1 MTSDTMKYMRIG
13 FMLVAT
19 FVSLHAHAQLP
30 CGTMYHVTDPQIMQP
45 EYLQITG
52 CSGSRVNYPDLFG
65 PEPNA
70 WTGHSSCLPEGKTW
84 RFHMKH
90 GASANCQDALYD
102 PTHKG
107 MLEFIGP
114 YDQTMICVGS
124 CGLKANINYDYGA
137 QWSDNGNSVGV
148 TVADGG
154 YSAFG
159 TGHLVEIF
167 NIQTPSGGNRRMLLS
182 YQNVNGVKRLE
193 GFYGYWSWGHFYV
206 EGKVVVFQEGCTIPN
221 ACNYSADALWGDSNA
236 CDMTSCD
243 CSEPEACNYNNA
255 NGTAG
260 FPCDYTSC
268 DCNDVNAC
276 NYNEVYFG
284 SGNVDA
290 SDQGYYNLC
299 EYSSCDCADPLA
311 CNFANENG
319 QSGSTC
325 NYTDCDCDIP
335 GAWNYQA
342 GALIDTID
350 TEDEVLKIGECLWQ
364 CTDENACNTWDLA
377 DNPNP
382 CVINSGGCGEDCV
395 LKAGGFSLTTTQSP
409 ADQDS
414 LVIALD
420 HTIPVGEA
428 GAFDYGSFHFQ
439 ARVTGGDWEDIAWN
453 GVLQG
458 QFGAGQNASF
468 TGGMDFMGRL
478 ARCQVQLEF
487 RETNNEKCKGVIL
500 DDVPSVVLSEA
511 GCNDPAACNFQ
522 SLCAD
527 GTGCEYAEE
536 QWQSQNG
543 VYTNYITQSCDG
555 VSDAQSCSTVN
566 SEYSHPSFSLDVSA
580 SIGRTTNTLIVN
592 SPLECDFQSAQLIA
606 PTQFQEAILPAYV
619 PQNGELLS
627 WVDVGYK
634 RDTSEDLWAARS
646 LNSFTLGPDRYAN
659 PEQAIQLS
667 SMEGLGGLFSQSEK
681 ASLTNF
687 DGNEEWTM
695 SFWTQLSSLSE
706 MQIDHEIVLY
716 EEMIGRLTSGATE
729 ESECAVS
736 NEVPGIVQGCCEN
749 EIQLDAG
756 SVDPATG
763 DQILSYSWDVGS
775 NAQAIAVTEAGTY
788 TVSTIN
794 SQPVEMAS
802 MRFDGYPDPKD
813 YLYRG
818 AGAQTLN
825 GWHDFGG
832 SFRNETIAF
841 WIRPEQPESYS
852 YNMQIL
858 TVQEE
863 GSTYYGSPFSIYWHG
878 ANERIAIYCK
888 ECPDDYVSL
897 NSAHCPRHEWTHV
910 ALAFSGLESASAQK
924 LRVYINGIYQGEEQA
939 EIRTNATEDSGILA
953 VGTGW
958 GFTTDD
964 QPVGIFHGYLDHLFW
979 SKQDLTQARIQELIA
994 CPDAPLDWNFTLPW
1008 HPNEPW
1014 TYDTMVFG
1022 DWRFDIVNGSND
1034 LSQPNT
1040 NYTPDN
1046 SGNEN
1051 TLGRGFFDDYYA
1063 TPTLDHNIVPPSQAC
1078 EVAGS
1083 QSFEVSFSS
1092 PDIIGVCGGSC
1103 TEDLNGN
1110 GICDDVEA
1118 TLRISLVKEDENH
1131 VKLRIEND
1139 ISAHQSDPLPIND
1152 LHNVWG
1158 HFGIASSPNDGQP
1171 TFVFNGESI
1180 DMESSVQSVGSF
1192 DPYSFDGLIDDVG
1205 FWSKAL
1211 SIADLQ
1217 LLHAANAPAL
1227 LKATIPFGDAT
1238 MVSAQSSTYHVGIS
1252 RDSLPGDDINGNA
1265 IFSNETVPDGFEVDV
1280 AGETVTGFVI
1290 HTPEL
1295 LEPSGVYAADVT
1307 LAYPDIIDEWRL
1319 LELWD
1324 VVEDSYSIGMP
1335 VARKAFAKTE
1345 SITDAVLK
1353 HMTTSGSNEA
1363 ETQQITFD
1371 ASTLFKNANAT
1382 RWHVPFDN
1390 VMISV
1395 DVSEGAGFAEEPD
1408 VRLMYAQSNDF
1419 SGELSALQ
1427 SPEASVGAYIAVD
1440 MSETIDVSSV
1450 FNSDHQHSLQL
1461 TSLRSVTQSRTLDTP
1476 IDTLEYS
1483 DKTFH
1488 PSHKLGEFSPS
1499 VVLEE
1504 TEDLDSQPFV
1514 SPLDLGFSESSLPG
1528 MMFGN
1533 GDGQST
1539 IQLLGSGDLA
1549 TAKVRISMP
1558 MTPNGTGSG
1567 VINGAEAYAAELPFW
1582 GIPNGV
1588 TAFAAMSVVV
1598 SSEANSG
1605 SQEFDYLSS
1614 DSLSVPLL
1622 RNAPYL
1628 LGDSLICE
1636 IQMSEL
1642 PADFV
1647 VPGHALT
1654 FDVVGLWST
1663 PGRSCLVTDHGVP
1676 VEGETY
1682 HTNEVIFCGDPGNV
1696 LLSKASQATDEDG
1709 DHHIELFWNQPD
1721 GGRLTLQRKLPGDL
1735 SWTDVITFS
1744 DIETTHFVD
1753 VLSSNLVGS
1762 CDEVEYRLKIFICEE
1777 LGETYS
1783 NSVIETIAGQ
1793 TEDPWAS
1800 VVGDEHV
1807 VVSKGKSP
1815 FNVDVNWTSYN
1826 SANDS
1831 AKEPVDIFELQRR
1844 IYAPDGSVQGS
1855 NWEVI
1860 ATLPTSTFNYQDVDM
1875 LAGYLYEYRVSANV
1889 LCTGDGS
1896 DAIRYQSK
1904 PGQGFRHGVAEVSG
1918 DITFQFGTAVDSVL
1932 VTAENTT
1939 DVTDYHLETEQAE
1952 FLQLELANL
1961 DQDLDSG
1968 FVQSFW
1974 WKAVN
1979 VGVSGTN
1986 NGNAVTQSTHHP
1998 LASFWYRGLGDSEL
2012 SELFSV
2018 QVLVKGSHST
2028 LGIYKSGDLM
2038 DTLSIDSM
2046 NVNDWNH
2053 TTLQIDLTKSN
2064 PTNSNGKL
2072 IFDWWD
2078 GNAGTSTKTISFH
2091 ASQNMNENASRL
2103 EQVVFG
2109 AASEI
2114 VQGCIDEHAF
2124 NFDAMANSAGH
2135 CEFND
2140 QESCTDHNAS
2150 NYIGNPQPNT
2160 THVQTLLSDC
2170 TFDKP
2175 STEVTRIM
2183 WYFDENKAH
2192 YPTIYRSSDSTL
2204 VWSGTSDKIVTGV
2217 ADDNEIATYRVALTP
2232 DDYYVIPAST
2242 AAVDFEYQ
2250 GVCAVVSESQGEILP
2265 FVSWSGNPWSFSVA
2279 ATCLGEIA
2287 ESATAGDQAFDLAG
2301 IEALDYLNVNCSE
2314 CYSWQFLPSD
2324 TLQLLDS
2331 LDLDPN
2337 GDGLTVSTMPIESF
2351 SWGQFGLEF
2360 WVRIDRAID
2369 EDITICSLGE
2379 ASNLV
2384 LGIMEKEFSVTN
2396 ANGETIKAK
2405 HITLDQEEH
2414 GVSEIQPWL
2423 WYHVA
2428 LSFSGSELRLNV
2440 KPMFTDDFDGDPWN
2454 DGLEVTLTGSNLSN
2468 WMPSGSGRLVT
2479 FGSGTFEG
2487 LIHRFSLFDK
2497 GLTILEANDLFQAG
2511 TNPSWAIPESLRE
2524 ETAFVGVAGRSL
2536 NYNRML
2542 PLGPGAR
2549 PMNVLQSPDSIMT
2562 ILRAPA
2568 NHCEEGCI
2576 RQYNDGIGGIYPPAN
2591 FNPFV
2596 STFGDCD
2603 LSGLA
2608 ISGSHA
2614 AVSTTQLG
2622 LDHVQMWAYRS
2633 DSLGQPDHLALTY
2646 RDRHVPSL
2654 ADGLLNYLDFD
2665 QRVGIEIYDRSRT
2678 NAGDWRMNHAKLR
2691 LLESNSVVWQTQS
2704 ADAEVSTPHFVSSGG
2719 VTHLKHYAY
2728 TDGTTGQYV
2737 IPTLKL
2743 RGSGS
2748 QFKIEPSKTAHVFQ
2762 PNQLYPNIPDGNRI
2776 KENQDFFD
2784 LSSFHQDIRVVY
2796 TPIAPGP
2803 FNENENGVGLGSVYD
2818 HSSAFQQDVDGV
2830 SDQACPV
2837 AGATILI
2844 DGLPIFPVATE
2855 DDPQPEAIKTD
2866 KNGEAKIR
2874 VPIGEHTIS
2883 VAKDGHTFDVSAI
2896 QVAMVADA
2904 ADTLT
2909 FFDNTSRRAVGTVL
2923 GGAESAKPY
2932 GTASNNV
2939 GFAKFA
2945 LFPVT
2950 ANEDFAQDPTSFV
2963 TRNGVTLYP
2972 METCPVIPVQTD
2984 EHGAYSTQLLPMQ
2997 YVIEEV
3003 NDSDVEGYTLLES
3016 VKTYM
3021 EDGDELTDARKIELL
3036 NESEHRPTGDWF
3048 EEEVDAFILN
3058 MDGPHSASYMTADA
3072 DEIPEGADDF
3082 ESIVYRAGETLLSW
3096 DAGQSTS
3103 SGDSLTPQCPTV
3115 SQVPTSL
3122 DEVLEK
3128 QFIGDWNFVKTVG
3141 ARKYQFDARAHFDEW
3156 AEGLQEKPFPAGK
3169 PVIEVSLT
3177 PRCMAHAVMAVYG
3190 CDYEGYSFNELALAA
3205 PSESNPL
3212 EIVVIEAMHKD
3223 QVGTSGTH
3231 AFPWQGTPITRFVVG
3246 SPNHTNNS
3254 EPFVGTLKVELHN
3267 ANNEDVGSWKPY
3279 RADVSD
3285 AHSNDDLSETHL
3297 EFYILG
3303 EEYDE
3308 LEGSTVPT
3316 TSRLDMILRD
3326 PPGDGSSST
3335 LLAGST
3341 KMTSR
3346 EQTSTWGGAAIA
3358 GGGVSLGMKT
3368 EIGVS
3373 IGAFLGLGGGTTTG
3387 VETTVETEITNETVS
3402 EVVAGS
3408 ASGVS
3413 NGLTESLTITQSIST
3428 SAAEQDQS
3436 GGDHQDLYFGVS
3448 ENISRKEI
3456 KNFGWE
3462 LPSPLDNSKTFGG
3475 HDLLGSAVPF
3485 VCVDCDQI
3493 IEAPDG
3499 ALLPADASAPD
3510 TLNFNV
3516 AWSTNQRTAIEPASY
3531 FLKTEHTIESID
3543 IPQLEALRDAE
3554 LQAGLNSD
3562 PPLYALEDWQHKDS
3576 VPDGMYLA
3584 NGDDPRW
3591 ILFHQGHWL
3600 GKTINGQL
3608 WNSTD
3613 KFTLPLRPLV
3623 YSAWESSG
3631 PGYTFH
3637 GDNLEDDKV
3646 RYYNDLIMQWK
3657 LFIAQNELEKL
3668 NARELLYDNLANYSD
3683 LNDITNPY
3691 SPVYGPNLDNGT
3703 IPMDASLADIAEWG
3717 NLDFAPFFITFS
3729 GGGSEYTQ
3737 SYTKSTVQSQS
3748 SNRETSIETN
3758 TTNTTGIL
3766 VNGNGGS
3773 ITAGASTSS
3782 SSGYDFGSESETM
3795 LDYSYTLTDDDEDD
3809 WQFVA
3814 VMPGRGANS
3823 AIFLTLNS
3831 NGSSCPW
3838 LDKETPRYAELF
3850 PLLYSPQNLERVV
3863 EQTILQETT
3872 ILCAEKSWQA
3882 LSVPQDAMAPGNG
3895 AITSYFATLHELD
3908 NYRSNLVSNNIFTQA
3923 QADAFNVVEVTPE
3936 NEEPKAW
3943 SMMESLC
3950 TKVENDA
3957 PLVIQ
3962 PAQYQLQQVHLD
3974 VVGSE
3979 VSFGANINDPI
3990 VFSLMVENKSEFGN
4004 AADYILNV
4012 IPDQNTL
4019 GANVSFAGGAS
4030 SVELS
4035 SLVKGSPVEIPV
4047 VVEAN
4052 GLTDF
4057 ESLVG
4062 QIGFYVESL
4071 CDSQIYEEIFLNF
4084 AFAPDCSPIELDTPV
4099 DGWLANTTQV
4109 VSASNYADAD
4119 LMTVQVS
4126 GINMKLNNFEGGNQN
4141 VFDIQVR
4148 RTGATEPSNIG
4159 WKTVRT
4165 VTKTDTYTN
4174 DSGILTVNGNDEGS
4188 YFGVISR
4195 QELFFD
4201 PYGSTVPFEDDAV
4214 EIRAVSTCVNGLRRE
4229 SNVAAG
4235 AVDLVRPATFG
4246 KPIPQDGI
4254 YDLDEQFVVRFNEAM
4269 NPSSVQS
4276 DAFSV
4281 RGFFNGHNN
4290 WEGALGFDTFQNVEV
4305 LDAPNLLSRS
4315 WRASVQVHP
4324 KESQEGVHIPLNGV
4338 LFSQVTGGDG
4348 IEIGFNQN
4356 GLRIEI
4362 FNSASGTNDVY
4373 DFQGFESTDWNL
4385 PTWKTFEMEFVFEG
4399 YNDNSQLEGY
4409 FNVSVNNATSYAT
4422 PRMPL
4427 PQSVS
4432 EVLLVG
4438 NDASGSS
4445 NLTAAV
4451 KDIRFW
4457 HIPSESD
4464 ISAWTSEGIS
4474 NAPLTHPVNGTES
4487 GLAMWLTPARQS
4499 EGIEVGDWARHR
4511 VVSSSAQLI
4520 LPEGG
4525 YSLVPNPTDA
4535 WEAVYQNDVSGP
4547 ESVEFWMKLSAL
4559 EASVVM
4565 SSDTWG
4571 ISLDD
4576 AGLLT
4581 LEMQE
4586 DFAESSATSAT
4597 AIDVGTWHHI
4607 AVVGE
4612 EHHIVKMYV
4621 DGMEVL
4627 SHQFE
4632 EAFSVPG
4639 LSFGGADSMNGHV
4652 DEVRVWSKSLTQ
4664 EEIESNMYVRVETST
4679 HSDLVF
4685 VEHFE
4690 ESSPSDGTAVPTGVL
4705 SDGTVDPSWDAS
4717 TYAYIGLDNVS
4728 ETAVEVVQNVEY
4740 NALNDEFLLT
4750 FAESEL
4756 YKFEDQ
4762 VVTVEMDK
4770 TPSDEL
4776 GNELASSL
4784 SWSYFFDRSPLKLSA
4799 HEWSTSFTL
4808 GESATMTAQLFNE
4821 SIDVTSFE
4829 IVDVPTWLDVHPMQ
4843 GAIGPLGTVDIEIAT
4858 TLDVDLGMHVADI
4871 RCIDPNFC
4879 QPPSNG
4885 EPAWCFGE
4893 NLLVEL
4899 DVVAEEM
4906 EFEFDDSPFSENM
4919 AIVARV
4925 MNGGFFSHDPEDVV
4939 LAYINGELRG
4949 VAKLDVGIDGQQFAF
4964 LTVHF
4969 DAPLD
4974 STTPIDFRVWD
4985 ASRGITFTSVETSHQ
5000 GSDTTVFANS
5010 AGEQNYSVFEPLV
5023 LRTSNRVV
5031 QTIDFEDG
5039 WNWISFNVEDDRLQN
5054 GPATVFSELNGKI
5067 EEVRNQ
5073 TGVAQWNGDSL
5084 YNFGLETRLNDM
5096 YQVKLNESASLEL
5109 SGLIPDRIEDAQSLE
5124 SGWQHLGYNA
5134 QRKLPINEALQH
5146 LADHAIVMDGD
5157 VVKSRSH
5164 GFAVYVGDEWVGSL
5178 THMEPDQGY
5187 KLFLGQEGDSLGV
5200 LVFPADA
5207 MIPGFDIRHEP
5218 ATPDVWEQDVSELM
5232 ATSTAIVRIETTRP
5246 VHRSPHDVLG
5256 AFAEIDGEWTCVG
5269 QAFALSQDGDALYF
5283 LTTYTE
5289 GAMTDLTFKWYSDEE
5304 GQSFESDD
5312 HALFVAD
5319 EMKGTLT
5326 DPFVLRFE
5334 TPHVDLDQSSEAG
5347 RGGVADGS
5355 GPCNA
5360 KGKLQVS
5367 PSLVDNE
5374 LEANVFVECA
5384 ILSIDVVDVTGN
5396 KVTSLPLSDMGE
5408 VSCQGTPGQT
5418 LTCDVQHLASGMYRL
5433 VVRTEEGILVTPF
5446 VKAQ

>member
-1 MTSDTMKYMRIG
+1 MLLMVLSASASLNVLGQQPCSYM
-13 FMLVAT
+13 
-19 FVSLHAHAQLP
+19 H
-30 CGTMYHVTDPQIMQP
+30 HVTDPDYLVGAQSYIMGCGNRTSYP
-45 EYLQITG
+45 E
-52 CSGSRVNYPDLFG
+52 VFG
-65 PEPNA
+65 EWPNA
-70 WTGHSSCLPEGKTW
+70 WENQSCSPSGKTW

-90 GASANCQDALYD
+90 GSSANCQDALYS
-102 PTHKG
+102 PSHKG
-107 MLEFIGP
+107 TLEFVGP
-114 YDQTMICVGS
+114 YMQTMICAAS
-124 CGLKANINYDYGA
+124 CALKANIDYDYGA
-137 QWSDNGNSVGV
+137 TWTDNSNSVSV
-148 TVADGG
+148 STNG
-154 YSAFG
+154 YSAFSG
-159 TGHLVEIF
+159 GHVIEIF
-167 NIQTPSGGNRRMLLS
+167 NIQTPAGSNRRMLLA
-182 YQNVNGVKRLE
+182 YEKKNGKPRLE
-193 GFYGYWSWGHFYV
+193 GFYGWWDVWSHFVV
-206 EGKVVVFQEGCTIPN
+206 EGKVVVFQEGCTN
-221 ACNYSADALWGDSNA
+221 SDAYNYNSEALHQDITS
-236 CDMTSCD
+236 CDMTSQACD
-243 CSEPEACNYNNA
+243 DNEACNYNNA
-255 NGTAG
+255 DGWPGAE
-260 FPCDYTSC
+260 CDYTSC
-268 DCNDVNAC
+268 DCEEPNAC
-276 NYNEVYFG
+276 NYNQVYDG
-284 SGNVDA
+284 SGNTEA
-290 SDQGYYNLC
+290 SNWTNQLSC
-299 EYSSCDCADPLA
+299 EYSSCTCDDDVACNYDNNLGQAGANCDYTTCDCDEEGADNYASGNGVEDCEWTCQDDTACNYGETVDHANPCIYPVGGCGDECILNAPGFSITASQYAGNPSAIGISLDHVIQDNPYDYSAFEFEARIPGGEWEPIEWDQPVADIYTVGTALHAGGKVDFSGRLTRCSVELEIRETLSPNCLSINTINLSPFTLSESGCSDPEA
-311 CNFANENG
+311 CNF
-319 QSGSTC
+319 T
-325 NYTDCDCDIP
+325 
-335 GAWNYQA
+335 
-342 GALIDTID
+342 
-350 TEDEVLKIGECLWQ
+350 
-364 CTDENACNTWDLA
+364 
-377 DNPNP
+377 
-382 CVINSGGCGEDCV
+382 
-395 LKAGGFSLTTTQSP
+395 
-409 ADQDS
+409 
-414 LVIALD
+414 
-420 HTIPVGEA
+420 
-428 GAFDYGSFHFQ
+428 
-439 ARVTGGDWEDIAWN
+439 
-453 GVLQG
+453 
-458 QFGAGQNASF
+458 
-468 TGGMDFMGRL
+468 
-478 ARCQVQLEF
+478 
-487 RETNNEKCKGVIL
+487 
-500 DDVPSVVLSEA
+500 
-511 GCNDPAACNFQ
+511 

-527 GTGCEYAEE
+527 DSVPCEYADVIWLAANDTEYDEYVEHVCPEPGQSAVSSSCIQLSEPIQSFEIHAVMDVGDEE
-536 QWQSQNG
+536 DALVVNG
-543 VYTNYITQSCDG
+543 
-555 VSDAQSCSTVN
+555 
-566 SEYSHPSFSLDVSA
+566 
-580 SIGRTTNTLIVN
+580 
-592 SPLECDFQSAQLIA
+592 PLCEFQSSELIDVQRLDGA
-606 PTQFQEAILPAYV
+606 VLPNVVPNQGALLTWLSVGHGRQEI
-619 PQNGELLS
+619 
-627 WVDVGYK
+627 
-634 RDTSEDLWAARS
+634 EDLWS
-646 LNSFTLGPDRYAN
+646 
-659 PEQAIQLS
+659 
-667 SMEGLGGLFSQSEK
+667 
-681 ASLTNF
+681 
-687 DGNEEWTM
+687 
-695 SFWTQLSSLSE
+695 
-706 MQIDHEIVLY
+706 
-716 EEMIGRLTSGATE
+716 GRPL
-729 ESECAVS
+729 
-736 NEVPGIVQGCCEN
+736 
-749 EIQLDAG
+749 
-756 SVDPATG
+756 
-763 DQILSYSWDVGS
+763 
-775 NAQAIAVTEAGTY
+775 
-788 TVSTIN
+788 
-794 SQPVEMAS
+794 M
-802 MRFDGYPDPKD
+802 
-813 YLYRG
+813 
-818 AGAQTLN
+818 
-825 GWHDFGG
+825 
-832 SFRNETIAF
+832 
-841 WIRPEQPESYS
+841 
-852 YNMQIL
+852 
-858 TVQEE
+858 
-863 GSTYYGSPFSIYWHG
+863 
-878 ANERIAIYCK
+878 
-888 ECPDDYVSL
+888 
-897 NSAHCPRHEWTHV
+897 
-910 ALAFSGLESASAQK
+910 LESAEYSVDRFGNASSA
-924 LRVYINGIYQGEEQA
+924 LALNGSYRGVAALTTQQWTCGDPYEYQGYSYETVLIGDQCWFA
-939 EIRTNATEDSGILA
+939 ENLRART
-953 VGTGW
+953 
-958 GFTTDD
+958 F
-964 QPVGIFHGYLDHLFW
+964 
-979 SKQDLTQARIQELIA
+979 
-994 CPDAPLDWNFTLPW
+994 
-1008 HPNEPW
+1008 
-1014 TYDTMVFG
+1014 
-1022 DWRFDIVNGSND
+1022 
-1034 LSQPNT
+1034 
-1040 NYTPDN
+1040 
-1046 SGNEN
+1046 
-1051 TLGRGFFDDYYA
+1051 
-1063 TPTLDHNIVPPSQAC
+1063 
-1078 EVAGS
+1078 
-1083 QSFEVSFSS
+1083 
-1092 PDIIGVCGGSC
+1092 
-1103 TEDLNGN
+1103 
-1110 GICDDVEA
+1110 
-1118 TLRISLVKEDENH
+1118 
-1131 VKLRIEND
+1131 
-1139 ISAHQSDPLPIND
+1139 
-1152 LHNVWG
+1152 
-1158 HFGIASSPNDGQP
+1158 
-1171 TFVFNGESI
+1171 
-1180 DMESSVQSVGSF
+1180 
-1192 DPYSFDGLIDDVG
+1192 
-1205 FWSKAL
+1205 
-1211 SIADLQ
+1211 
-1217 LLHAANAPAL
+1217 AN
-1227 LKATIPFGDAT
+1227 GDAIQANW
-1238 MVSAQSSTYHVGIS
+1238 SDADWAYPY
-1252 RDSLPGDDINGNA
+1252 DANGNA
-1265 IFSNETVPDGFEVDV
+1265 IGGTRVYGESDNCSSYLDGFDVCESPELSVDAYGRLYNWHAV
-1280 AGETVTGFVI
+1280 NDSRNLCPSGWYVPSSDDWIALVDLFGGIDSAGPSLRSSSGWYGNTGTNASGFSALPGGSV
-1290 HTPEL
+1290 TPESVFNHSGTQGAWWTSTWNSQV
-1295 LEPSGVYAADVT
+1295 PSGVGCNSCPEFRSTTWHGDIFGKWWCQPEFGYSVRCVDSAPSVLNDCCPNRNIQKYHFAYYDRDKENDTSFEPSSWTMGLWVKLDLSNLAVGDGINLYDEQFVDLVPSCSCLTDKNYNGIFDEEELGQSLALVRTGQESVSLRSYVKTDLGLGGEGYATSSIPFSDVHSTWVHLTFVQPDEGEGTFFLNGEPLSYNQTAIPWSDFGEGQARALLGDVDEIGFWADALSTSQV
-1307 LAYPDIIDEWRL
+1307 LALMDVSKTTISFDVPYGQRTAISLSRVDEDSDAEASLFLSGPDALEAVNMVGEEAGGSNTPMKMTEVGSVELADTISIHTAPLIRAQGIFAKELQLEDASGAPSSWRL
-1319 LELWD
+1319 LEIWNHA
-1324 VVEDSYSIGMP
+1324 EDSYSIGMP
-1335 VARKAFAKTE
+1335 ITLNPGPFTSAFLDSLNLHWNDDSLISMGGEMSYSSA
-1345 SITDAVLK
+1345 D
-1353 HMTTSGSNEA
+1353 TSHLH
-1363 ETQQITFD
+1363 ET
-1371 ASTLFKNANAT
+1371 
-1382 RWHVPFDN
+1382 RHVPFGKHLYTVKTDY
-1390 VMISV
+1390 
-1395 DVSEGAGFAEEPD
+1395 AGNS
-1408 VRLMYAQSNDF
+1408 YAQADAAIKLIYTPDAFQNGSLVGLEQ
-1419 SGELSALQ
+1419 SESAE
-1427 SPEASVGAYIAVD
+1427 SSFIAF
-1440 MSETIDVSSV
+1440 DVSSFIDV
-1450 FNSDHQHSLQL
+1450 DSLTAEAVTSQFGLTDVATQEISFANSSLQNNGDTIEHVFEDVDFL
-1461 TSLRSVTQSRTLDTP
+1461 PSHFLRSFSP
-1476 IDTLEYS
+1476 IDV
-1483 DKTFH
+1483 
-1488 PSHKLGEFSPS
+1488 LGAAS
-1499 VVLEE
+1499 E
-1504 TEDLDSQPFV
+1504 TVEGYVRPQ
-1514 SPLDLGFSESSLPG
+1514 DLGFQNSNCPG
-1528 MMFGN
+1528 VLFGN
-1533 GDGQST
+1533 GDGLT
-1539 IQLLGSGDLA
+1539 HLQLLSGADIA
-1549 TAKVRISMP
+1549 SSKVRLSLPLMP
-1558 MTPNGTGSG
+1558 SNVGSEVITGEDALENS
-1567 VINGAEAYAAELPFW
+1567 LPFW

-1588 TAFAAMSVVV
+1588 EAYAEMHVVV
-1598 SSEANSG
+1598 QSPSSSSERTFS
-1605 SQEFDYLSS
+1605 FSS
-1614 DSLSVPLL
+1614 DEVYDTPLL

-1636 IQMSEL
+1636 IAMNSL
-1642 PADFV
+1642 PSGFV
-1647 VPGHALT
+1647 VPGQALK
-1654 FDVVGLWST
+1654 FEMIGIWAT
-1663 PGRSCLVTDHGVP
+1663 PGRKTVLTDHGVSIS
-1676 VEGETY
+1676 GQSY
-1682 HTNEVIFCGDPGNV
+1682 ASNEIIFCGDPGSVVLESAFQTVDDNDNV
-1696 LLSKASQATDEDG
+1696 QIGL
-1709 DHHIELFWNQPD
+1709 IWNKPE
-1721 GGRLTLQRKLPGDL
+1721 GGRVTLQRQIPGE
-1735 SWTDVITFS
+1735 SWQDVITFDDLEVNQYVDTLTS
-1744 DIETTHFVD
+1744 NEDID
-1753 VLSSNLVGS
+1753 A
-1762 CDEVEYRLKIFICEE
+1762 CDEVKYRLRIFMCDA

-1783 NSVIETIAGQ
+1783 TTVVETIQGDLI
-1793 TEDPWAS
+1793 DPWID
-1800 VVGDEHV
+1800 VLGQHV
-1807 VVSKGKSP
+1807 FVSKGTSP
-1815 FNVDVNWTSYN
+1815 QQVGVNWSSYN
-1826 SANDS
+1826 AAPDI
-1831 AKEPVDIFELQRR
+1831 AKEHIDVFEIQRR
-1844 IYAPDGSVQGS
+1844 IYAPDVTISS
-1855 NWEVI
+1855 SDWEVV
-1860 ATLPTSTFNYQDVDM
+1860 ATLPSTQLNYTDENA
-1875 LAGYLYEYRVSANV
+1875 LPGYLYQYRVSANA
-1889 LCTGDGS
+1889 LCSGAGAVAVKFESNS
-1896 DAIRYQSK
+1896 DL
-1904 PGQGFRHGVAEVSG
+1904 GFRHGVAEVSG
-1918 DITFQFGTAVDSVL
+1918 DVTFQFGTAVDSVV
-1932 VTAENTT
+1932 VTGVNTSEL
-1939 DVTDYHLETEQAE
+1939 TDYHLDIQQDE
-1952 FLQLELANL
+1952 FLELEL
-1961 DQDLDSG
+1961 SG
-1968 FVQSFW
+1968 LEEELAAGFAQSFW
-1974 WKAVN
+1974 WKMPSVGTNANVN
-1979 VGVSGTN
+1979 ASNSDLSQTVTWPVASWWYELSGDDSESELLSLYVTELQDGTFDLNIFKSGSVLHEMNVSG
-1986 NGNAVTQSTHHP
+1986 
-1998 LASFWYRGLGDSEL
+1998 L
-2012 SELFSV
+2012 SPG
-2018 QVLVKGSHST
+2018 Q
-2028 LGIYKSGDLM
+2028 
-2038 DTLSIDSM
+2038 
-2046 NVNDWNH
+2046 WNH
-2053 TTLQIDLTKSN
+2053 FTIEIDLNQNALTCF
-2064 PTNSNGKL
+2064 T
-2072 IFDWWD
+2072 WD
-2078 GNAGTSTKTISFH
+2078 GSGQEGMTSMELPESLDMLT
-2091 ASQNMNENASRL
+2091 RL
-2103 EQVVFG
+2103 PKLKRVVFG
-2109 AASEI
+2109 AGPG
-2114 VQGCIDEHAF
+2114 VKRGCTNENAA
-2124 NFDAMANSAGH
+2124 NFDAFANSSSS
-2135 CEFND
+2135 CEFAQISEN
-2140 QESCTDHNAS
+2140 QPSVCTDPEASVFSIDNPADSTFYLQLNANECVFAGDNVDIVRINWYVDHNAAHHPVIKKS
-2150 NYIGNPQPNT
+2150 DESGEL
-2160 THVQTLLSDC
+2160 VTL
-2170 TFDKP
+2170 
-2175 STEVTRIM
+2175 
-2183 WYFDENKAH
+2183 WQ
-2192 YPTIYRSSDSTL
+2192 
-2204 VWSGTSDKIVTGV
+2204 GTQDKIVTGSFS
-2217 ADDNEIATYRVALTP
+2217 ANEPVSYRVALTP
-2232 DDYYVIPAST
+2232 GSYHIVPFASGMAADEYYGTYSVI
-2242 AAVDFEYQ
+2242 
-2250 GVCAVVSESQGEILP
+2250 SESYGELLPYVNYTSTDLGNPDSNSSFFVPEVCGNALSDEP
-2265 FVSWSGNPWSFSVA
+2265 FVADLYDPTPTFLDVGCQECHSWSFIENDAMTLSRTITVDVDSDSSFQF
-2279 ATCLGEIA
+2279 TTIQDTLH
-2287 ESATAGDQAFDLAG
+2287 
-2301 IEALDYLNVNCSE
+2301 
-2314 CYSWQFLPSD
+2314 SWQEFA
-2324 TLQLLDS
+2324 
-2331 LDLDPN
+2331 
-2337 GDGLTVSTMPIESF
+2337 V
-2351 SWGQFGLEF
+2351 EF
-2360 WVRIDRAID
+2360 WVQVNRDIPELGGID
-2369 EDITICSLGE
+2369 ICTLGE
-2379 ASNLV
+2379 NNTLKLGVQDGNFVVKNAGSGTLV
-2384 LGIMEKEFSVTN
+2384 
-2396 ANGETIKAK
+2396 AK
-2405 HITLDQEEH
+2405 HRSLHEEEA

-2423 WYHVA
+2423 WYHVV
-2428 LSFSGSELRLNV
+2428 LNMDGQNMSLNV
-2440 KPMFTDDFDGDPWN
+2440 KPVYFDDLDGDPWN
-2454 DGLEVTLTGSNLSN
+2454 DGLHDTILVEDALTD
-2468 WMPSGSGRLVT
+2468 WVPSGASTLLT
-2479 FGSGTFEG
+2479 LGSEQFKGY
-2487 LIHRFSLFDK
+2487 IHRFSFFSKSLTDEQIEMLFHAGSESAWVMDDSEF
-2497 GLTILEANDLFQAG
+2497 LEATQ
-2511 TNPSWAIPESLRE
+2511 
-2524 ETAFVGVAGRSL
+2524 FVGVAGLDL

-2542 PLGPGAR
+2542 PLGQGSR
-2549 PMNVLQSPDSIMT
+2549 PVDVLT
-2562 ILRAPA
+2562 ISGGPVETVFRAPA
-2568 NHCEEGCI
+2568 DHCQQGCT
-2576 RQYNDGIGGIYPPAN
+2576 RLYESGGAVSYTPSD
-2591 FNPFV
+2591 FNPFL
-2596 STFGDCD
+2596 STFSQCN
-2603 LSGLA
+2603 LQGLNV
-2608 ISGSHA
+2608 SGSS
-2614 AVSTTQLG
+2614 VSVATNELS
-2622 LDHVQMWAYRS
+2622 LDHVQLWSSALNANAS
-2633 DSLGQPDHLALTY
+2633 FSHLDY

-2654 ADGLLNYLDFD
+2654 SQGLLNYLDFD
-2665 QRVGIEIYDRSRT
+2665 ERVGIHAYDRSRT
-2678 NAGDWRMNHAKLR
+2678 TAGDWRTNHATLR
-2691 LLESNSVVWQTQS
+2691 KIESNPDGAWQS
-2704 ADAEVSTPHFVSSGG
+2704 ASPLADSDKPHFSTTGG

-2784 LSSFHQDIRVVY
+2784 LSSFSQDIRVVY

-2803 FNENENGVGLGSVYD
+2803 FVVDENGVGLGSVYD
-2818 HSSAFQQDVDGV
+2818 HSSAFQQDADGV

-2883 VAKDGHTFDVSAI
+2883 VAKDEHTFDVSAI
-2896 QVAMVADA
+2896 QVIMVADA
-2904 ADTLT
+2904 TDTLT
-2909 FFDNTSRRAVGTVL
+2909 FVDNTSRRAVGTLL

-2939 GFAKFA
+2939 GFAKFT

-2950 ANEDFAQDPTSFV
+2950 ANEDFAQEPTSFL

-2972 METCPVIPVQTD
+2972 MKTCPAIPVQTD

-3003 NDSDVEGYTLLES
+3003 NNSDVEGYTLLES

-3058 MDGPHSASYMTADA
+3058 LDGPLSASYLTPDA

-3122 DEVLEK
+3122 DEVFEK

-3141 ARKYQFDARAHFDEW
+3141 ARKYRFDARAHFDEW

-3267 ANNEDVGSWKPY
+3267 ANNEDVGGWKPY

-3308 LEGSTVPT
+3308 LEGSTLPT

-3387 VETTVETEITNETVS
+3387 VETTVETEITNETES

-3448 ENISRKEI
+3448 ENISRKEV

-3462 LPSPLDNSKTFGG
+3462 LPSPHDDTKTFGG
-3475 HDLLGSAVPF
+3475 HNLLGNAVPF
-3485 VCVDCDQI
+3485 VCVDCDQT

-3516 AWSTNQRTAIEPASY
+3516 AWSINQRTAIEPASY

-3554 LQAGLNSD
+3554 LQAGRNSD

-3584 NGDDPRW
+3584 NSDDPRW

-3623 YSAWESSG
+3623 YSAGEKSG
-3631 PGYTFH
+3631 PGYTFL

-3683 LNDITNPY
+3683 LNDITNPF

-3703 IPMDASLADIAEWG
+3703 IPLDASLADIAEWG

-3737 SYTKSTVQSQS
+3737 SYSKSTVQSQS

-3850 PLLYSPQNLERVV
+3850 PLLYSPQNLERAV

-3872 ILCAEKSWQA
+3872 ILCPEKSWQA

-3908 NYRSNLVSNNIFTQA
+3908 NYRSNLVSNLIFTDEQA
-3923 QADAFNVVEVTPE
+3923 NAFNAVEVTPE

-3990 VFSLMVENKSEFGN
+3990 VFNLRIENKSEFGN

-4035 SLVKGSPVEIPV
+4035 SLVKGSPVEVPV

-4148 RTGATEPSNIG
+4148 RTGATEPSNVG

-4201 PYGSTVPFEDDAV
+4201 PFGSTAPFEDDAV
-4214 EIRAVSTCVNGLRRE
+4214 EIRAVSTCVNDLRRE

-4235 AVDLVRPATFG
+4235 SVDLVRPATFG

-4290 WEGALGFDTFQNVEV
+4290 WEGALGFDMFQNVEV

-4338 LFSQVTGGDG
+4338 LFSQVIGGDG

-4373 DFQGFESTDWNL
+4373 DFQGFESTDWSL
-4385 PTWKTFEMEFVFEG
+4385 PTWKTLEMEFVFEG

-4427 PQSVS
+4427 PQTVS

-4445 NLTAAV
+4445 NLTAAI

-4464 ISAWTSEGIS
+4464 ISAWTSENIS

-4487 GLAMWLTPARQS
+4487 GLVMWLTPARQS

-4525 YSLVPNPTDA
+4525 YSLVSNPTDA
-4535 WEAVYQNDVSGP
+4535 WEAVYQNDVTGP
-4547 ESVEFWMKLSAL
+4547 ESVEFWWKLSAL

-4565 SSDTWG
+4565 SSDTWE

-4586 DFAESSATSAT
+4586 DFTESSATSAT

-4612 EHHIVKMYV
+4612 EHNIVKMYV

-4632 EAFSVPG
+4632 QAFRVPG
-4639 LSFGGADSMNGHV
+4639 LSFGGTGSMNGHV

-4664 EEIESNMYVRVETST
+4664 EDIESNMYVRVETST
-4679 HSDLVF
+4679 HSNLAF

-4690 ESSPSDGTAVPTGVL
+4690 ESSLSDGTAVPTGVL

-4717 TYAYIGLDNVS
+4717 TYAYIGLNNVS

-4756 YKFEDQ
+4756 YKFENQ

-4776 GNELASSL
+4776 GNELASTL
-4784 SWSYFFDRSPLKLSA
+4784 SWSYFFDRSPLKLSVD
-4799 HEWSTSFTL
+4799 EWSTSFTL

-4821 SIDVTSFE
+4821 SIEVTSFE

-4879 QPPSNG
+4879 QPPSG
-4885 EPAWCFGE
+4885 GAPAWCFGE
-4893 NLLVEL
+4893 NLLVKL

-4949 VAKLDVGIDGQQFAF
+4949 VAKLDVGIDDQQFAF

-4969 DAPLD
+4969 DAPMD

-5000 GSDTTVFANS
+5000 GSDTMVFANS
-5010 AGEQNYSVFEPLV
+5010 TGEQNYSVFEPLV
-5023 LRTSNRVV
+5023 LRTSNHVV
-5031 QTIDFEDG
+5031 QTIEFEDG

-5054 GPATVFSELNGKI
+5054 GPSTVFSELNGKI

-5109 SGLIPDRIEDAQSLE
+5109 SGLIPDRFEDAQSLAF
-5124 SGWQHLGYNA
+5124 GWQHLGYNA

-5146 LADHAIVMDGD
+5146 LADHAIVLDGD
-5157 VVKSRSH
+5157 IIKSRSH

-5187 KLFLGQEGDSLGV
+5187 KLFLGQEVDGSLGE

-5312 HALFVAD
+5312 HALIIAD

-5326 DPFVLRFE
+5326 DPYVLRFE

-5418 LTCDVQHLASGMYRL
+5418 VTCDVQHLASGMYRL

>member
-13 FMLVAT
+13 FTLVAT

-107 MLEFIGP
+107 VLEFIGP

-159 TGHLVEIF
+159 IGHLVEIF

-182 YQNVNGVKRLE
+182 YQNVNDVKRLE

-221 ACNYSADALWGDSNA
+221 ACNYKADALWGDSNA
-236 CDMTSCD
+236 CDMTGCD
-243 CSEPEACNYNNA
+243 CSDPEACNYNNG

-260 FPCDYTSC
+260 QTCDYTSC
-268 DCNDVNAC
+268 DCNDDNAC
-276 NYNEVYFG
+276 NYNWVYSG
-284 SGNVDA
+284 SGNDNA
-290 SDQGYYNLC
+290 STQGYYNQC
-299 EYSSCDCADPLA
+299 EYESCDCADPLA

-319 QSGSTC
+319 QSGKTC

-335 GAWNYQA
+335 GAWNYQG

-350 TEDEVLKIGECLWQ
+350 TEDEVLLIGECLWE
-364 CTDENACNTWDLA
+364 CTDPLACNTGDL
-377 DNPNP
+377 DNNPNP
-382 CVINSGGCGEDCV
+382 CVINSGGCGDDCV

-409 ADQDS
+409 ANQDS

-420 HTIPVGEA
+420 HTIPVNEA
-428 GAFDYGSFHFQ
+428 GAFDYGSFNFQ
-439 ARVTGGDWEDIAWN
+439 ARVEGGDWEDIAWD
-453 GVLQG
+453 VQPHG
-458 QFGAGQNASF
+458 QYGPGQHASF
-468 TGGMDFMGRL
+468 SGGMDFMGRL
-478 ARCQVQLEF
+478 TRCQVQLEF
-487 RETNNEKCKGVIL
+487 RETNNEKCQGVIL
-500 DDVPSVVLSEA
+500 DDVSSVVLSEA

-527 GTGCEYAEE
+527 GTGCWYAEE

-580 SIGRTTNTLIVN
+580 RIGRTTNTLIVN
-592 SPLECDFQSAQLIA
+592 SPLECDYQSAQLIA

-619 PQNGELLS
+619 PQNGALLS
-627 WVDVGYK
+627 WVDVGHN
-634 RDTSEDLWAARS
+634 REGMQDLWAARS
-646 LNSFTLGPDRYAN
+646 LNSLTLGPDRYTN

-667 SMEGLGGLFSQSEK
+667 SMEGLGGLFSQSKK
-681 ASLTNF
+681 AYLTNF
-687 DGNEEWTM
+687 DGDEEWTM
-695 SFWTQLSSLSE
+695 SFWTQLDDLSE
-706 MQIDHEIVLY
+706 MQTGHEIVLY
-716 EEMIGRLTSGATE
+716 EEMIGRCSSHEASMHF
-729 ESECAVS
+729 SEA
-736 NEVPGIVQGCCEN
+736 P
-749 EIQLDAG
+749 DAG
-756 SVDPATG
+756 G
-763 DQILSYSWDVGS
+763 YLS
-775 NAQAIAVTEAGTY
+775 
-788 TVSTIN
+788 
-794 SQPVEMAS
+794 
-802 MRFDGYPDPKD
+802 RGYGQQN
-813 YLYRG
+813 LS
-818 AGAQTLN
+818 
-825 GWHDFGG
+825 GWHDFGDTA
-832 SFRNETIAF
+832 RNETIAF
-841 WIRPEQPESYS
+841 WIHPTSPSSSTAREP
-852 YNMQIL
+852 IL
-858 TVQEE
+858 GITEE
-863 GSTYYGSPFSIYWHG
+863 GGTSNSSFSILWDG
-878 ANERIAIYCK
+878 NDEKIVIYCAACSS
-888 ECPDDYVSL
+888 EYRTLDY
-897 NSAHCPRHEWTHV
+897 ADCPRDQWTHV
-910 ALAFSGLESASAQK
+910 ALAFSGLTGDGQER
-924 LRVYINGIYQGEEQA
+924 LRVYINGVYQGKYFDNA
-939 EIRTNATEDSGILA
+939 EIRTAATKETGILTIGA
-953 VGTGW
+953 HYDVNSSSAPTS
-958 GFTTDD
+958 F
-964 QPVGIFHGYLDHLFW
+964 FRGYIDHVFW
-979 SKQDLTQARIQELIA
+979 AKHDLLQWSIQQMVA
-994 CPDAPLDWNFTLPW
+994 CPDAPLNWNFDPGW
-1008 HPNEPW
+1008 YGENW

-1022 DWRFDIVNGSND
+1022 DWRFDNVHVSD
-1034 LSQPNT
+1034 VSSQPNQ

-1051 TLGRGFFDDYYA
+1051 TLGRGMNSNGNST
-1063 TPTLDHNIVPPSQAC
+1063 TPTLDVNAVPPGQNC
-1078 EVAGS
+1078 
-1083 QSFEVSFSS
+1083 
-1092 PDIIGVCGGSC
+1092 CGGSC
-1103 TEDLNGN
+1103 SEDLNGN
-1110 GICDDVEA
+1110 GICDYFEA
-1118 TLRISLVKEDENH
+1118 TLRISLVKADENH

-1139 ISAHQSDPLPIND
+1139 TIAHQSAPLPIND
-1152 LHNVWG
+1152 LDNDWG
-1158 HFGIASSPNDGQP
+1158 HFGIASSPNDNQP
-1171 TFVFNGESI
+1171 TFVLNGESI
-1180 DMESSVQSVGSF
+1180 VMGSSVQSVGCF
-1192 DPYSFDGLIDDVG
+1192 DPYSFEGYVDDVG

-1227 LKATIPFGDAT
+1227 LQATIPFGDST
-1238 MVSAQSSTYHVGIS
+1238 MVSVQSSTYHVGIS
-1252 RDSLPGDDINGNA
+1252 RDSLPGENINGDA
-1265 IFSNETVPDGFEVDV
+1265 IFSDGTVPDSFEVVV
-1280 AGETVTGFVI
+1280 AGETVTGFYV

-1295 LEPSGVYAADVT
+1295 LEQSGVYAADVT
-1307 LAYPDIIDEWRL
+1307 LANPNIIDEWRL

-1335 VARKAFAKTE
+1335 VARKAFTKTE

-1353 HMTTSGSNEA
+1353 HMATSGSNGE

-1371 ASTLFKNANAT
+1371 ASTLFENASST
-1382 RWHVPFDN
+1382 RKHVPFDN

-1395 DVSEGAGFAEEPD
+1395 NVSEEPD
-1408 VRLMYAQSNDF
+1408 VRLMYAQNNDF
-1419 SGELSALQ
+1419 SGALSALQ
-1427 SPEASVGAYIAVD
+1427 SPEASVGAYMAVD
-1440 MSETIDVSSV
+1440 MSEAIDLSSV

-1461 TSLRSVTQSRTLDTP
+1461 TSLRSVRQSRTLDTP
-1476 IDTLEYS
+1476 MDTLVYS
-1483 DKTFH
+1483 DTTFH
-1488 PSHKLGEFSPS
+1488 PRYKLGQFSPS

-1504 TEDLDSQPFV
+1504 TVGLESQPFV
-1514 SPLDLGFSESSLPG
+1514 SPVDLGFSEFSLPG

-1533 GDGQST
+1533 GDGEST

-1549 TAKVRISMP
+1549 TSKVRISMP
-1558 MTPNGTGSG
+1558 MTLDSIGSG
-1567 VINGAEAYAAELPFW
+1567 VINGAEAYAAGLPFW

-1588 TAFAAMSVVV
+1588 SAFAAMSVVV

-1605 SQEFDYLSS
+1605 SQEFDYLST

-1636 IQMSEL
+1636 IEMSEL
-1642 PADFV
+1642 PANFV

-1654 FDVVGLWST
+1654 FDVVGLWAT
-1663 PGRSCLVTDHGVP
+1663 PGRSCLVTDHGRQVA
-1676 VEGETY
+1676 GETY
-1682 HTNEVIFCGDPGNV
+1682 HTNEIIFCGDPGDV
-1696 LLSKASQATDEDG
+1696 LLSTASQVTDEEGNHRID
-1709 DHHIELFWNQPD
+1709 LFWNQPD
-1721 GGRLTLQRKLPGDL
+1721 GGRLTLQRKLPEAQ
-1735 SWTDVITFS
+1735 SWTDVTTFQDIEITHFS
-1744 DIETTHFVD
+1744 DS
-1753 VLSSNLVGS
+1753 LSSNDVET

-1783 NSVIETIAGQ
+1783 NSVTETIAGQ
-1793 TEDPWAS
+1793 TANPWTS
-1800 VVGDEHV
+1800 VTGDEHV
-1807 VVSKGKSP
+1807 IVSKGKSP

-1826 SANDS
+1826 SADDS
-1831 AKEPVDIFELQRR
+1831 AKVFVDIFELQRR
-1844 IYAPDGSVQGS
+1844 IYAPDGTVQGS

-1860 ATLPTSTFNYQDVDM
+1860 ATLPTSTFNYQDEDM

-1896 DAIRYQSK
+1896 DAIRYQSN
-1904 PGQGFRHGVAEVSG
+1904 PGQGFRHGVAEVTG

-1939 DVTDYHLETEQAE
+1939 DVTDYHLETEHGE

-1961 DQDLDSG
+1961 DQELDSG

-1974 WKAVN
+1974 WKTVN

-1986 NGNAVTQSTHHP
+1986 NGNAITQSAHHP

-2018 QVLVKGSHST
+2018 QVLVEGSHST
-2028 LGIYKSGDLM
+2028 LGIFKSGDLV

-2046 NVNDWNH
+2046 NINDWNH
-2053 TTLQIDLTKSN
+2053 TTLQIDLTKN
-2064 PTNSNGKL
+2064 DATNSNGKL

-2078 GNAGTSTKTISFH
+2078 GSTETSTDTISFH
-2091 ASQNMNENASRL
+2091 ESLNMTQNASRL

-2109 AASEI
+2109 AAPEV

-2135 CEFND
+2135 CDYND
-2140 QESCTDHNAS
+2140 QASCTDHNAS

-2160 THVQTLLSDC
+2160 THVQTLLDDC
-2170 TFDKP
+2170 TFSKP
-2175 STEVTRIM
+2175 SMEVTRIM
-2183 WYFDENKAH
+2183 WYFDENTAH

-2204 VWSGTSDKIVTGV
+2204 VWSGTSSNLVTGL
-2217 ADDNEIATYRVALTP
+2217 AAANEVATYRVALTP

-2242 AAVDFEYQ
+2242 ASVDFEYQ

-2265 FVSWSGNPWSFSVA
+2265 FVSWSGNPWNFSVS

-2287 ESATAGDQAFDLAG
+2287 ESATAADQASDLAG
-2301 IEALDYLNVNCSE
+2301 IVVSDSLNVNCSE
-2314 CYSWQFLPSD
+2314 CYSWQFSLND

-2331 LDLDPN
+2331 LDLNDN

-2360 WVRIDRAID
+2360 WVRIDRAI
-2369 EDITICSLGE
+2369 ENDITICSLGE

-2384 LGIMEKEFSVTN
+2384 LGIMDKEFSVTN
-2396 ANGETIKAK
+2396 AVGETITAK
-2405 HITLDQEEH
+2405 HITLDQEEA

-2454 DGLEVTLTGSNLSN
+2454 DGLEVTLVGDNLSN

-2497 GLTILEANDLFQAG
+2497 GLTILEANDLFRAG
-2511 TNPSWAIPESLRE
+2511 TNPSWAIPGSLRM

-2536 NYNRML
+2536 NYNRVL

-2549 PMNVLQSPDSIMT
+2549 PLNVLQSPDSIMT

-2568 NHCEEGCI
+2568 NHCEKGCI
-2576 RQYNDGIGGIYPPAN
+2576 RLYNDGIGGIYPPAN

-2603 LSGLA
+2603 MSGLA
-2608 ISGSHA
+2608 IQGSHA

-2646 RDRHVPSL
+2646 KDRHVPSL
-2654 ADGLLNYLDFD
+2654 EDGLLNYLDFD

-2691 LLESNSVVWQTQS
+2691 LLASNSVVWQTQS
-2704 ADAEVSTPHFVSSGG
+2704 PDAEVSTPHFVSSDG

-2784 LSSFHQDIRVVY
+2784 LSSFSQDIRVVY

-2803 FNENENGVGLGSVYD
+2803 FIENENGMGLGSVYD
-2818 HSSAFQQDVDGV
+2818 HSSAFQQDADGV
-2830 SDQACPV
+2830 SDEPCPV

-2866 KNGEAKIR
+2866 KNGEANIR

-2883 VAKDGHTFDVSAI
+2883 VVKDEHTFDVSAI
-2896 QVAMVADA
+2896 QVSMVADA
-2904 ADTLT
+2904 TDTLT
-2909 FFDNTSRRAVGTVL
+2909 FVDNTSRRAVGTLL

-2939 GFAKFA
+2939 GFAKFI

-2950 ANEDFAQDPTSFV
+2950 ANEDFAQDPTSFE

-2972 METCPVIPVQTD
+2972 MKTCPAIPVQTD

-2997 YVIEEV
+2997 YVIMDV
-3003 NDSDVEGYTLLES
+3003 NEDQASDYTHWAS
-3016 VKTYM
+3016 AAQYM
-3021 EDGDELTDARKIELL
+3021 DHGQTHSEDIEIL
-3036 NESEHRPTGDWF
+3036 NESAYRPQGAWYTD
-3048 EEEVDAFILN
+3048 EVDAFILN
-3058 MDGPHSASYMTADA
+3058 MDGPQSASYITPDA
-3072 DEIPEGADDF
+3072 DEIPDGADDF
-3082 ESIVYRAGETLLSW
+3082 ESIVYTAGGALLSW

-3103 SGDSLTPQCPTV
+3103 SGADLTPQCPTGLP
-3115 SQVPTSL
+3115 VPTSL
-3122 DEVLEK
+3122 DEIFEK
-3128 QFIGDWNFVKTVG
+3128 QFIGDWEFSKNVG
-3141 ARKYQFDARAHFDEW
+3141 ARKYKFDARAHFDEW
-3156 AEGLQEKPFPAGK
+3156 AEGNQNAPFPAGK
-3169 PVIEVSLT
+3169 PVIQASFA

-3190 CDYEGYSFNELALAA
+3190 CDYEDYSFNELALAA

-3212 EIVVIEAMHKD
+3212 EIVVIEYMHVE
-3223 QVGTSGTH
+3223 QTGTLGEH
-3231 AFPWQGTPITRFVVG
+3231 AFPWQGAPITRFVVG
-3246 SPNHTNNS
+3246 TPSHTNSS
-3254 EPFVGTLKVELHN
+3254 EAFVGTLKVELRN
-3267 ANNEDVGSWKPY
+3267 ANNDDVGGWKPY
-3279 RADVSD
+3279 RADLD
-3285 AHSNDDLSETHL
+3285 AQSNGLNETQL

-3308 LEGSTVPT
+3308 AEGSTVPT

-3341 KMTSR
+3341 RMTSR
-3346 EQTSTWGGAAIA
+3346 EETSSWGAGAMT
-3358 GGGVSLGMKT
+3358 GVKVSLGAKT
-3368 EIGVS
+3368 QIGAS
-3373 IGAFLGLGGGTTTG
+3373 IGAFLGLGGGTTTS
-3387 VETTVETEITNETVS
+3387 VETTVQTEVTNETET
-3402 EVVAGS
+3402 EVVAGA
-3408 ASGVS
+3408 ASGMS
-3413 NGLTESLTITQSIST
+3413 NGMTESLTITQSIST

-3448 ENISRKEI
+3448 ENISRKQI
-3456 KNFGWE
+3456 QSFGWE
-3462 LPSPLDNSKTFGG
+3462 LPNPNDNTKTFGG
-3475 HDLLGSAVPF
+3475 HDLLGNAVPF
-3485 VCVDCDQI
+3485 VCVDCDQT

-3499 ALLPADASAPD
+3499 ALLPADISAPN

-3516 AWSTNQRTAIEPASY
+3516 GWSTTQRTAIEPASY
-3531 FLKTEHTIESID
+3531 FLKTEHTIESVD
-3543 IPQLEALRDAE
+3543 IPQLEDLRNSE
-3554 LQAGLNSD
+3554 LQAGLSSN
-3562 PPLYALEDWQHKDS
+3562 PPLYALEEWQHKDS

-3584 NGDDPRW
+3584 NNDDPRW
-3591 ILFHQGHWL
+3591 ILFHQSEWL
-3600 GKTINGQL
+3600 GKTINGEL
-3608 WNSTD
+3608 WNSAD

-3623 YSAWESSG
+3623 YSAGEKSG
-3631 PGYTFH
+3631 PGYTFL
-3637 GDNLEDDKV
+3637 GDNLADDKV
-3646 RYYNDLIMQWK
+3646 REYNDLIMQWK

-3668 NARELLYDNLANYSD
+3668 NARELLSNNLNNYSD
-3683 LNDITNPY
+3683 LTQITNPM
-3691 SPVYGPNLDNGT
+3691 SPIYGPNVDNGT
-3703 IPMDASLADIAEWG
+3703 IPMDDASIVDIAEWG
-3717 NLDFAPFFITFS
+3717 NLDFDPFFITFS

-3737 SYTKSTVQSQS
+3737 SYSKSTVESHGF
-3748 SNRETSIETN
+3748 NRETSIETN
-3758 TTNTTGIL
+3758 STNETGFE
-3766 VNGNGGS
+3766 VSGNGGS
-3773 ITAGASTSS
+3773 VTLGVSAST
-3782 SSGYDFGSESETM
+3782 SSGYDFGVERETM
-3795 LDYSYTLTDDDEDD
+3795 LEYSYTLTDDEEDD
-3809 WQFVA
+3809 YQFVA

-3850 PLLYSPQNLERVV
+3850 PLLYSPHNLERAV
-3863 EQTILQETT
+3863 EQTISQGTT
-3872 ILCAEKSWQA
+3872 ILCPDKSWQT
-3882 LSVPQDAMAPGNG
+3882 LSVPATAPDNG
-3895 AITSYFATLHELD
+3895 VMTSYFATMSELD
-3908 NYRSNLVSNNIFTQA
+3908 NYRSSLVSNNIFTQA
-3923 QADAFNVVEVTPE
+3923 QADGFSTATVEAETE
-3936 NEEPKAW
+3936 KPKAW
-3943 SMMESLC
+3943 SMVQSLC
-3950 TKVENDA
+3950 TKVETDA
-3957 PLVIQ
+3957 SLVIQ

-3990 VFSLMVENKSEFGN
+3990 VFSLTIENQSEFGN

-4012 IPDQNTL
+4012 IPNQNTL

-4030 SVELS
+4030 SVELGD
-4035 SLVKGSPVEIPV
+4035 LVKGAPVEVPV
-4047 VVEAN
+4047 VVEAS

-4062 QIGFYVESL
+4062 QIGFSVESL
-4071 CDSQIYEEIFLNF
+4071 CDSQIYEEIVLNF
-4084 AFAPDCSPIELDTPV
+4084 AFTPDCSPIELDTPV

-4109 VSASNYADAD
+4109 ASASNYADPD

-4165 VTKTDTYTN
+4165 VTKTDTYSD
-4174 DSGILTVNGNDEGS
+4174 DSGIFTVNGNDEGS

-4281 RGFFNGHNN
+4281 RGFFNGHDN

-4305 LDAPNLLSRS
+4305 LDAPNLVSRS

-4324 KESQEGVHIPLNGV
+4324 RESQEGVHIPLNGV

-4409 FNVSVNNATSYAT
+4409 FNVSVNNETSYAT

-4464 ISAWTSEGIS
+4464 ISAWTSDGIS

-4487 GLAMWLTPARQS
+4487 GLVMWLTPARQS

-4525 YSLVPNPTDA
+4525 YSLVSNPTDA

-4547 ESVEFWMKLSAL
+4547 ESVEFWWKLSAL

-4565 SSDTWG
+4565 SSDTWE
-4571 ISLDD
+4571 ISFDD

-4586 DFAESSATSAT
+4586 DFTESSATSAT

-4612 EHHIVKMYV
+4612 EHQIVKMYV

-4632 EAFSVPG
+4632 EAFRVPG
-4639 LSFGGADSMNGHV
+4639 LSFGGTGSMNGHV

-4784 SWSYFFDRSPLKLSA
+4784 SWSYFFDRSPLKLSVD
-4799 HEWSTSFTL
+4799 EWSTSFTL

-4821 SIDVTSFE
+4821 SIEVTSFE

-5109 SGLIPDRIEDAQSLE
+5109 SGLIPDRFEDAQSLE

-5157 VVKSRSH
+5157 IIKSRSH

-5187 KLFLGQEGDSLGV
+5187 KLFLGQEVDGSLGE

-5312 HALFVAD
+5312 HALIIAD

-5347 RGGVADGS
+5347 RGGAAEGS

-5418 LTCDVQHLASGMYRL
+5418 VTCDVQHLASGMYRL